1 CDFVS
6 NIGGC
11 AQKDAQEAPQACERD
26 LLAPSLRGAEKL
38 IHLEV
43 AMPARLAFLPAFLIA
58 AILSSVA
65 PPISRG
71 QTGAG
76 GTDCHDVTLDVRLQ
90 TGKPG
95 PVIARLQASGIRLIG
110 VSIDNNEKTPSTHI
124 YVGRFGSA
132 DAAARFGDLLVARG
146 LVDGFLITAMPWCAD
161 LGRPRRAGRFEQYIS
176 PGSSEVRSRAA
187 STGSERDKPARTA
200 VASSGS
206 SIAGD
211 LPVATISRR
220 RR

>member
-1 CDFVS
+1 IAQTGWTLQTPWTRPNDEPSVRNHENWVACCNGAVMHLCLCDFVS
-6 NIGGC
+6 NIRAC
-11 AQKDAQEAPQACERD
+11 ARKHAQEAPQACERD

-76 GTDCHDVTLDVRLQ
+76 GTDCPDVTLDVRLQ
-90 TGKPG
+90 TARPG
-95 PVIARLQASGIRLIG
+95 PVIARLQAGGIRLIG
-110 VSIDNNEKTPSTHI
+110 VLIDNNEKTPSTHI

-132 DAAARFGDLLVARG
+132 
-146 LVDGFLITAMPWCAD
+146 
-161 LGRPRRAGRFEQYIS
+161 
-176 PGSSEVRSRAA
+176 
-187 STGSERDKPARTA
+187 
-200 VASSGS
+200 
-206 SIAGD
+206 
-211 LPVATISRR
+211 
-220 RR
+220 